1 MFEKDLMQCRVL
13 RQHPLGVKASIH
25 DSDCS
30 KTAHSTIQMQIYSYE
45 SRCKVSNFSVRLTT
59 KFMTEHSL
67 LNTRFPSR
75 SNMRWIKEMHLS
87 RQMWV
92 PLDLLKYLH
101 YTFDLKF
108 WDVNKT
114 VEIDWPCT
122 LALAPRYSDGHRKW
136 VWVQCSQRTRVL
148 FGKWGFLRQFSD
160 SSLLPVVTPSVCPP
174 VCVSVQYPF
183 VFRGHDPLLALV
195 R

>member
-101 YTFDLKF
+101 YTFDLKL

-114 VEIDWPCT
+114 VKIDWPCT
-122 LALAPRYSDGHRKW
+122 LALAHGTTM
-136 VWVQCSQRTRVL
+136 VTGNECGCSQRTRVL

>member
-136 VWVQCSQRTRVL
+136 VWVLSADPCPVREVRV
-148 FGKWGFLRQFSD
+148 S
-160 SSLLPVVTPSVCPP
+160 PSVFRFLIASGCHAF
-174 VCVSVQYPF
+174 CVSASLCQCPVSLCLPWPWSSASI
-183 VFRGHDPLLALV
+183 G
-195 R
+195 

>member
-114 VEIDWPCT
+114 VKIDWPCT
-122 LALAPRYSDGHRKW
+122 LALAPRYSDGHRS
-136 VWVQCSQRTRVL
+136 VGALSGPVSCS
-148 FGKWGFLRQFSD
+148 GSEGFSVSFQIPHCFRLSRLLCVRQS
-160 SSLLPVVTPSVCPP
+160 
-174 VCVSVQYPF
+174 VSVSSI
-183 VFRGHDPLLALV
+183 PLSSVAMILC
-195 R
+195 

>member
-1 MFEKDLMQCRVL
+1 MFEKDSMQCRVL
-13 RQHPLGVKASIH
+13 RQHPLGVKASSH

-45 SRCKVSNFSVRLTT
+45 RRCKVSNFSVRLTT
-59 KFMTEHSL
+59 KFMTERSL

-75 SNMRWIKEMHLS
+75 SNMRWIKETRLS

-114 VEIDWPCT
+114 VKIDWPYT
-122 LALAPRYSDGHRKW
+122 LALPMVQPWSREMSVGAVLSADPRPVRE
-136 VWVQCSQRTRVL
+136 VQVS
-148 FGKWGFLRQFSD
+148 
-160 SSLLPVVTPSVCPP
+160 PSAFRFRIASGCHAF
-174 VCVSVQYPF
+174 CVSASLCQC
-183 VFRGHDPLLALV
+183 PLFLCLPWPWSSASIG
-195 R
+195 